1 MTHEYD
7 DPLNSAALETAVAQ
21 ALVLRR
27 SNPDEPLAAHVEQ
40 AIHEHL
46 RACAVD
52 IEDNIERS
60 RSGMHEAIFKEVQ
73 ARVER
78 SLLKENDTSDHFD
91 EVDLASDQSFPASDP
106 PGWIW
111 QRAGDSR

>member
-7 DPLNSAALETAVAQ
+7 DPLNPAAFEAAVAQ
-21 ALVLRR
+21 ALALRR
-27 SNPDEPLAAHVEQ
+27 SKPDEPLAAHVEQ
-40 AIHEHL
+40 AIHEYFC
-46 RACAVD
+46 ACAVD

-78 SLLKENDTSDHFD
+78 DLLNENDSSDHFD

>member
-7 DPLNSAALETAVAQ
+7 DPLNPAALETAVAQ

-40 AIHEHL
+40 AIHEHFC
-46 RACAVD
+46 ACAVD

-106 PGWIW
+106 PSWIW
-111 QRAGDSR
+111 QRAGDPR

>member
-7 DPLNSAALETAVAQ
+7 DPLTPAAFKAAVAQ
-21 ALVLRR
+21 ALVLRH

-40 AIHEHL
+40 AIHEHFC
-46 RACAVD
+46 ACAVD

-73 ARVER
+73 ARLGRE
-78 SLLKENDTSDHFD
+78 LLNENDTSDHFD
-91 EVDLASDQSFPASDP
+91 EIDLASDQSFPASDP